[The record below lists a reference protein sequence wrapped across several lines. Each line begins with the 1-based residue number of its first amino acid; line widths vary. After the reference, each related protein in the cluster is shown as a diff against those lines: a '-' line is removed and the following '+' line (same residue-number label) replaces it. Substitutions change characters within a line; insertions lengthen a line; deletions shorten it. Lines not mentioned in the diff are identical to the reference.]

1 MGGIVLSS
9 IVIESTFPHR
19 RRSSIFN
26 VLALRAVAASMSAYI
41 PRPTASGIIVVLF
54 IVTIDSADGSE
65 DESNRN
71 IGLSI
76 DLEMI
81 VWESDDEDPP
91 VEVTIGFFPPSDGF
105 DAADD
110 ACIAWS
116 MAGFSPWDD
125 TTSSIDDGFRFFA
138 IIESRFNDIEA
149 M

>member
-1 MGGIVLSS
+1 M
-9 IVIESTFPHR
+9 
-19 RRSSIFN
+19 
-26 VLALRAVAASMSAYI
+26 LALRAVAASMSAYI
-41 PRPTASGIIVVLF
+41 PRPTASGIIIVLF

-71 IGLSI
+71 IGFSI

-91 VEVTIGFFPPSDGF
+91 VKVTIGFFPPSDGF

-116 MAGFSPWDD
+116 VAEFSSRDD
-125 TTSSIDDGFRFFA
+125 TTSSIDDDFRFFA

>member
-1 MGGIVLSS
+1 M
-9 IVIESTFPHR
+9 R
-19 RRSSIFN
+19 SIFN
-26 VLALRAVAASMSAYI
+26 VFALTVLAPSMSAYNS
-41 PRPTASGIIVVLF
+41 RPTESGINVCLVIV
-54 IVTIDSADGSE
+54 IMDSADGSV
-65 DESNRN
+65 DEVNRN

-76 DLEMI
+76 DLEMA
-81 VWESDDEDPP
+81 VLELDDEDPP

-125 TTSSIDDGFRFFA
+125 TTSSIDDDFRFFA

>member
-1 MGGIVLSS
+1 M
-9 IVIESTFPHR
+9 
-19 RRSSIFN
+19 
-26 VLALRAVAASMSAYI
+26 LALRAVAASMSAYI
-41 PRPTASGIIVVLF
+41 PRPTTSGIIVVLF

-76 DLEMI
+76 DLEM
-81 VWESDDEDPP
+81 VVLESDDEDPP
-91 VEVTIGFFPPSDGF
+91 VEAPVDFFPSSDGF

-116 MAGFSPWDD
+116 VAEFSSRDD

>member
-1 MGGIVLSS
+1 M
-9 IVIESTFPHR
+9 
-19 RRSSIFN
+19 
-26 VLALRAVAASMSAYI
+26 
-41 PRPTASGIIVVLF
+41 F

-76 DLEMI
+76 DLEMA
-81 VWESDDEDPP
+81 VLELDDEDPP

-116 MAGFSPWDD
+116 MAWFSPWDD
-125 TTSSIDDGFRFFA
+125 STSSIDDDFSLFRYNRIKIQRHRSNVTTLPMSKLFYSY
-138 IIESRFNDIEA
+138 SRASPDSQG
-149 M
+149 